1 MVPYNII
8 PSFGERSLLFW
19 RFRRRL
25 SKHFSCS
32 HFQAA
37 RHQFLYSVPFPF
49 REQAPRLSEKAYSY
63 PLQTTHQQLNLLWHL
78 FAEPS
83 TVYESLSN
91 RHTTGLEDCIHY
103 LSYVWMLK
111 CSRDPILSIKNL
123 YIMAIAAEYGGG
135 QSRFDRVAP
144 TKKHVD
150 YECVLTIE
158 GRKYDLSSWCVP
170 TWSNSESPC
179 LRDYIISS
187 PYVVIPSCVLG
198 LPQGRKLIPAELP
211 FFGNITDWTPLMRSN
226 VSDILL
232 MHTNS

>member
-1 MVPYNII
+1 
-8 PSFGERSLLFW
+8 
-19 RFRRRL
+19 
-25 SKHFSCS
+25 
-32 HFQAA
+32 
-37 RHQFLYSVPFPF
+37 
-49 REQAPRLSEKAYSY
+49 
-63 PLQTTHQQLNLLWHL
+63 
-78 FAEPS
+78 
-83 TVYESLSN
+83 
-91 RHTTGLEDCIHY
+91 
-103 LSYVWMLK
+103 
-111 CSRDPILSIKNL
+111 
-123 YIMAIAAEYGGG
+123 MAIAAEYGGG

-150 YECVLTIE
+150 YECVLTIA

-211 FFGNITDWTPLMRSN
+211 FFGNITDWTPLMRSS
-226 VSDILL
+226 VSDILH